1 MNTTNN
7 DSHMKEHAGAQKH
20 NTSSK
25 CHDTRWSAPKPLK
38 NEAHKKQAK
47 TSDKTTILAKKQ
59 MYSLHQQTYS
69 TY

>member
-7 DSHMKEHAGAQKH
+7 DFHMKEHAGAQKH
-20 NTSSK
+20 NTP
-25 CHDTRWSAPKPLK
+25 RWSSPKPLT
-38 NEAHKKQAK
+38 NEARKKQAK